1 MTPEDAL
8 ALTEAQQLLEDVLAN
23 APAQT
28 EMEKP
33 PRRRRFRQSGTPFLD
48 GVRPS
53 LYLHAS
59 MRICSCQLT
68 VITLSFKKKD
78 KHLCGDAGF
87 LMT

>member
-1 MTPEDAL
+1 MVTPEDAL

-53 LYLHAS
+53 FHLHAS
-59 MRICSCQLT
+59 MRVTICQLT
-68 VITLSFKKKD
+68 AVDL
-78 KHLCGDAGF
+78 H
-87 LMT
+87 